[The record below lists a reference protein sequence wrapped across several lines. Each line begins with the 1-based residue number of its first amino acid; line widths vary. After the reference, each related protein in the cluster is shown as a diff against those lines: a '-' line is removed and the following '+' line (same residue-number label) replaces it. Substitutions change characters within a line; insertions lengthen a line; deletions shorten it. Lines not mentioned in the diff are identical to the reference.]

1 MENKEYLKV
10 RSMTACMKTSYEMMT
25 EDVRGFVKKT
35 WKSHLPLAVLM
46 AVVLYFLQPNKA
58 LHDWGVANAWT
69 SSIIQTAVYALTIA
83 MVVLCIVC
91 TFPFKRLH
99 RRGEKK
105 SPVRA
110 AGRIVRHSGGFLA
123 TLLLGGLLL
132 CIVVFVAALPSFV
145 VIAVQLQSQLG
156 AMEGDPLGVPSY
168 FIPLMFAVFIISS
181 LIVVYAVDWLGFSLA
196 YQYGSYKKQDEER
209 KMLNQEK
216 NHETDKTT
224 IHRP

>member
-1 MENKEYLKV
+1 
-10 RSMTACMKTSYEMMT
+10 
-25 EDVRGFVKKT
+25 
-35 WKSHLPLAVLM
+35 
-46 AVVLYFLQPNKA
+46 
-58 LHDWGVANAWT
+58 
-69 SSIIQTAVYALTIA
+69 

-99 RRGEKK
+99 RHGEKK
-105 SPVRA
+105 SPIRA

-168 FIPLMFAVFIISS
+168 FTPLMFAVFIISS

-216 NHETDKTT
+216 ES
-224 IHRP
+224 

>member
-46 AVVLYFLQPNKA
+46 AVVLYFLLPNKA
-58 LHDWGVANAWT
+58 LYDWGVANAWT
-69 SSIIQTAVYALTIA
+69 SFIIQTVVYALTIA

-91 TFPFKRLH
+91 TLPYKRLH
-99 RRGEKK
+99 RHGEKK
-105 SPVRA
+105 SPIST
-110 AGRIVRHSGGFLA
+110 AGRIVRHFGGFLA

-145 VIAVQLQSQLG
+145 VIAVQLQSQFG

-168 FIPLMFAVFIISS
+168 FTPLMLAVFIISS
-181 LIVVYAVDWLGFSLA
+181 LIAVYAVDWLGFSLA
-196 YQYGSYKKQDEER
+196 YQYGSYKKLDEER

-216 NHETDKTT
+216 ES
-224 IHRP
+224 